1 MPYSI
6 LYIIIISIA
15 LIGGIGTFMIGY
27 SKENRKKNPEYDRRI
42 KRNLGKL
49 SLFYIVA
56 LVVGVGGLAIYL
68 SGRI

>member
-6 LYIIIISIA
+6 LYFIIIFIA
-15 LIGGIGTFMIGY
+15 LIGGVGTFVIGT
-27 SKENRKKNPEYDRRI
+27 SKENNKRNPEYTRRT

-56 LVVGVGGLAIYL
+56 FIAGVGGLVIYL
-68 SGRI
+68 SVRI